1 MSYSYFK
8 LRKNLSNMHE
18 IEFYYNEKKYS
29 ISYNGEGWYL
39 TEYGNDV
46 YQSFKS
52 SNELLQNATI
62 DNKSSKEIWKKVIVE
77 FVF

>member
-1 MSYSYFK
+1 MNYRYSELEK
-8 LRKNLSNMHE
+8 DLSNMHE

-29 ISYNGEGWYL
+29 ISYNSEGWYL
-39 TEYGNDV
+39 TEYGNEE

-52 SNELLQNATI
+52 SNELLQNANI
-62 DNKSSKEIWKKVIVE
+62 DNKSLKEIWKKVIVE